1 MADHERH
8 AEAKEIHVA
17 AAPVMGEVFNEKATA
32 VNVQEMS
39 LTTSSPASVNR
50 KYSIPKRW
58 TTQPR
63 PKPLDRFFKAC
74 MRQSPF
80 VKAFVATIISSI
92 PFIVFMLVAK
102 FAYPRDTKID
112 TQGTKATLMQ
122 LAKWLMIC
130 WGSFMGLL
138 WCGRIFASFA
148 VWACNQSNVLVKYQ
162 KLAEALCLRMVLMIW
177 AIIIFAI
184 IPSVFHETTLP
195 DEKNRK
201 NPPKIWVDTLREA
214 FRFLIIAFA
223 LIVVQGI
230 ILQLSS
236 IQYIQGY
243 MGPRSQR
250 ASDELNTIK
259 QLHDLVDPKSQ
270 DQVHVMGKAIRK
282 LLVPVNEN
290 DPYYRI
296 SHGLGDEALW
306 TEYAQ
311 SLWETISQGKDSI
324 NRMDIARQLTAM
336 NRDPDR
342 GFDLF
347 NQLDH
352 SGDGEVTFDEVE
364 KLVHR
369 VGTLLKARDEAQHG
383 IKRLLSKLEILL
395 SIVMLA
401 GILLLW

>member
-1 MADHERH
+1 
-8 AEAKEIHVA
+8 
-17 AAPVMGEVFNEKATA
+17 
-32 VNVQEMS
+32 
-39 LTTSSPASVNR
+39 
-50 KYSIPKRW
+50 
-58 TTQPR
+58 
-63 PKPLDRFFKAC
+63 
-74 MRQSPF
+74 
-80 VKAFVATIISSI
+80 
-92 PFIVFMLVAK
+92 
-102 FAYPRDTKID
+102 
-112 TQGTKATLMQ
+112 
-122 LAKWLMIC
+122 
-130 WGSFMGLL
+130 
-138 WCGRIFASFA
+138 
-148 VWACNQSNVLVKYQ
+148 
-162 KLAEALCLRMVLMIW
+162 MIW